1 MPISREL
8 LPFSFQFC
16 FAATTRL
23 AAIFAEEVD
32 DFCGVVWVVWIS
44 SKNNAGNA
52 ARIKTIESMTKRF
65 WAVSLV
71 LLT

>member
-23 AAIFAEEVD
+23 AGMFAEEVD

-44 SKNNAGNA
+44 SK
-52 ARIKTIESMTKRF
+52 I
-65 WAVSLV
+65 
-71 LLT
+71 